1 MNMKKRGRKKE
12 GRKERQMEIDVKWDK
27 RHFLDQVLISILHG
41 AQAPIDLEGKFFSET
56 MVYCFLYRFWTKEPV
71 WQ

>member
-1 MNMKKRGRKKE
+1 MKKRGRKKE

-41 AQAPIDLEGKFFSET
+41 AQAPIDLEGKILSDIYNPGLLFS
-56 MVYCFLYRFWTKEPV
+56 VPFLD
-71 WQ
+71 